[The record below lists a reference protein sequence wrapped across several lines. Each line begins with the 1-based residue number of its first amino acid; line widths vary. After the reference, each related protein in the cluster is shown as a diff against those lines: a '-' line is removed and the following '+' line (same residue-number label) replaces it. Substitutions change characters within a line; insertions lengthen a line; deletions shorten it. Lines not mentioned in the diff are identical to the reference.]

1 MAEPVEHG
9 QKRKSCFEIMNLY
22 IDIDRKESV
31 IGPDNPLTALPLP
44 FIQGETLPLRIYLLQ
59 GSTLLPV
66 AGTTLEVAIGQKKGN
81 GGTSYYTQQFSWTP
95 SSDISQ
101 PYWEADLSLATS
113 GINTLLG
120 SSESAKAFFEVKKIT
135 AGIARPVLLKPITV
149 QAVVIHDSVLTVPVD
164 QTPISAEAVNA
175 GFVPKIGFNGELQ
188 FINPDTGKGFAIYAD
203 SDGAFQVHPIS

>member
-1 MAEPVEHG
+1 
-9 QKRKSCFEIMNLY
+9 MNIY

-44 FIQGETLPLRIYLLQ
+44 FIQGETLPLRIFLLQ
-59 GSTLLPV
+59 NSALLPV
-66 AGTTLEVAIGQKKGN
+66 AGTTLEAAIGQKKGN

-95 SSDISQ
+95 STDLAQ

-120 SSESAKAFFEVKKIT
+120 SAESAKAFFEVKKIT
-135 AGIARPVLLKPITV
+135 AGIARPVLLKPIVV

-175 GFVPKIGFNGELQ
+175 GFIPKIGFNGELQ
-188 FINPDTGKGFAIYAD
+188 FINPDTGKGTGISAD
-203 SDGAFQVHPIS
+203 ADGALVYRSITPPP